1 MINIVYPI
9 YPMKTFFTSPTK
21 TIVKLEFAMRQ
32 LRTPTRKQGHL
43 LGSPGMISCHQGGKA
58 QTQQESLGQDGN

>member
-1 MINIVYPI
+1 MITIVYPI

-32 LRTPTRKQGHL
+32 LRTPTRKRGH
-43 LGSPGMISCHQGGKA
+43 HY
-58 QTQQESLGQDGN
+58 DGIKGRKMDP